1 MKVTINIFLKNG
13 VLDTQGK
20 AIESAISKNL
30 GFENVSDVRQ
40 GKTITLDVNENDHSR
55 VKDIVD
61 DLCDKFLVNKV
72 IEDYNFEISQ

>member
-1 MKVTINIFLKNG
+1 MKVKINIFLKDG

-40 GKTITLDVNENDHSR
+40 GKTITLDVNENDEAR
-55 VKDIVD
+55 IKDIVD

-72 IEDYNFEISQ
+72 IEDYDFEII